1 MIKKI
6 YNFAIEVV
14 CKLKLHFAGNFVGM
28 RSRVNKSTKFEGR
41 CVIYEADVRF
51 SEIGF
56 GSYVGSGI
64 LRECSIGRFTS
75 IGNNVNVI
83 SATHPMNFVSTFPG
97 FYKTE
102 NSNLFSTNTGIIFN
116 EQKKCSDGKSC
127 HIGND
132 VWIGSGVTI
141 LGGVTIGDG
150 AVIGTGAVVTK
161 DVLPY
166 SVVAGVPAKII
177 KFRFDEHTV
186 EKLMK
191 IKWWDWI
198 IDLISKSSFLFG
210 DVQRFIDAYS
220 WED

>member
-14 CKLKLHFAGNFVGM
+14 CKLKLRFAGNFVGM

-116 EQKKCSDGKSC
+116 EQKNVLTESLA
-127 HIGND
+127 
-132 VWIGSGVTI
+132 T
-141 LGGVTIGDG
+141 LGTTYGLGQALQYS
-150 AVIGTGAVVTK
+150 AV
-161 DVLPY
+161 
-166 SVVAGVPAKII
+166 
-177 KFRFDEHTV
+177 
-186 EKLMK
+186 
-191 IKWWDWI
+191 
-198 IDLISKSSFLFG
+198 
-210 DVQRFIDAYS
+210 
-220 WED
+220 

>member
-14 CKLKLHFAGNFVGM
+14 CKLKFRFVGNFVGM

-56 GSYVGSGI
+56 GSYVGSG
-64 LRECSIGRFTS
+64 
-75 IGNNVNVI
+75 
-83 SATHPMNFVSTFPG
+83 
-97 FYKTE
+97 
-102 NSNLFSTNTGIIFN
+102 
-116 EQKKCSDGKSC
+116 
-127 HIGND
+127 
-132 VWIGSGVTI
+132 VTI
-141 LGGVTIGDG
+141 FGGVTIGDG

-191 IKWWDWI
+191 IKWWDWNI
-198 IDLISKSSFLFG
+198 ELMSKSCFLFG

-220 WED
+220 CED